1 MAFRFFAAFVILLF
15 VYVFRPKSS
24 IYRCKIKEHPRF
36 SRVCIVAA
44 TAFEIFILTA
54 YLLFGSNQVGIA
66 TANYNSG
73 SWDGHSIVNTYEV
86 GGENAQ
92 QYAELAKAMAH
103 GQLYLEE
110 EPPQWLQEMENPYDK
125 GARDELQKQTGEAT
139 CSMSPIM
146 RGTTTFTLGY
156 FPFFCSICLSIC

>member
-1 MAFRFFAAFVILLF
+1 M
-15 VYVFRPKSS
+15 
-24 IYRCKIKEHPRF
+24 
-36 SRVCIVAA
+36 
-44 TAFEIFILTA
+44 
-54 YLLFGSNQVGIA
+54 GIA

-125 GARDELQKQTGEAT
+125 GARDELQKQTGEAYL
-139 CSMSPIM
+139 
-146 RGTTTFTLGY
+146 FDVA
-156 FPFFCSICLSIC
+156 